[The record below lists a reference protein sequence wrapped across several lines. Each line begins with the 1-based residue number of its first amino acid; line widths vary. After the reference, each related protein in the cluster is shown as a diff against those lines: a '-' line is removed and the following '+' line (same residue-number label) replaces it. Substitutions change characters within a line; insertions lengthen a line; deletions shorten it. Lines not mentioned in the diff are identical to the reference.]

1 MWWKKTKVFSKQ
13 TLKDANLDPIPF
25 VKERIRSD
33 FARMVLGPLPII
45 QTDQADQIEFQADAI
60 VLSLPQW
67 QTVKSQLT
75 AISETGSDAQQE
87 VIAQL
92 IHSIENE

>member
-33 FARMVLGPLPII
+33 FARTVLGPLAIS
-45 QTDQADQIEFQADAI
+45 QTEQADQIEFQVDAI
-60 VLSLPQW
+60 MLSLPQW

-75 AISETGSDAQQE
+75 SLSETGSEAQRDA
-87 VIAQL
+87 IAKI

>member
-33 FARMVLGPLPII
+33 FARTVLGPLPIT

-60 VLSLPQW
+60 ILSLSQW
-67 QTVKSQLT
+67 QTVKSQLN
-75 AISETGSDAQQE
+75 AISDTGSDAQRDA
-87 VIAQL
+87 IAK
-92 IHSIENE
+92 IINSIENE